1 MTGMA
6 TVSHVNNRNKME
18 EEVKGLADYF
28 AIVRRRKYWI
38 LFPALLLIAAT
49 VITVL
54 KLPATYKS
62 EGLILIESQEIPND
76 LIKSTVTSYADQR
89 IEVIK
94 QRIMTTEK
102 VMAIVNK
109 YKLYPESRNKVPASE
124 LVGIFRE
131 NLQVKMV
138 NANVTDPRSGRTK
151 RASIAFT
158 VSFMDQNPK
167 IAQQVASEL
176 VTQFLNENVRTRTE
190 RATETTDFLIEEGNK
205 FQRKVQ
211 LLEKKIAEF
220 KDEYSDSLPELLEYN
235 LSMVERLQQE
245 LADNQNQVM
254 VIQDQILTMNMELT
268 NLPAYLDERSQL
280 TPGIKATT
288 SEQQLEQALANYNT
302 LVAKYSSSHPDVT
315 LLKRQIDSLRLELGI
330 EESDVESLTTELS
343 QLDRKLSK
351 LLKRY
356 STNHPDVKKLTA
368 QKESVQKKLS
378 SAQATARQSQV
389 DIPTET
395 ETVVKDDRPI
405 NPIYLQIKSK
415 VDSLERETIR
425 LRNRKADV
433 KTKLA
438 DFENRV
444 FQTHQVKRAYDDL
457 TRDHANNLTKYKELR
472 AKQLEAELGQNLES
486 ENKGES
492 FTLIEPPQVP
502 SKAEKPN
509 RPKLML
515 VGIAASIGV
524 GLGLALLIEM
534 IEGKVRGYNELSRVM
549 GQAPLVVVPFIST
562 LQDEKIKKATRV
574 RIVIGLLILFALS
587 VLCFH
592 LWVMNLEV
600 FWFKLMRKISLL

>member
-6 TVSHVNNRNKME
+6 IVSHVNNRNKME
-18 EEVKGLADYF
+18 EEVKGLADYL

-109 YKLYPESRNKVPASE
+109 YKLYPESRNKAPASQ
-124 LVGIFRE
+124 LVGIFRQ
-131 NLQVKMV
+131 NLNVRMV

-176 VTQFLNENVRTRTE
+176 VTQFLDENVRTRTE

-268 NLPAYLDERSQL
+268 NLPAYLDERRQL

-368 QKESVQKKLS
+368 QKESLQNKLS
-378 SAQATARQSQV
+378 SAQAAATQNKV
-389 DIPTET
+389 DIPTE
-395 ETVVKDDRPI
+395 VVNDDRPI

-425 LRNRKADV
+425 HRNRKSDV